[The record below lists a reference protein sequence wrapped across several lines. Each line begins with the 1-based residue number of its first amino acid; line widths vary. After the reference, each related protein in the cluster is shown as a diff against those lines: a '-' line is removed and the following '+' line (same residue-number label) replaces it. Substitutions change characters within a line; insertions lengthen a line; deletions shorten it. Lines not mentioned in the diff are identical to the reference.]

1 MPIEPQRPKS
11 GERRTAKRIRD
22 LAAYLLVATIFGL
35 AVVWF
40 AFHSRGLKDDFVA
53 RWGGLILNT
62 AILYGYFLKE
72 SRPFWHAWVF
82 WLATASVF
90 IVHLLSF
97 IVILQRVEHWSVL
110 WFLFMYA
117 IEVPLLS
124 VLCDWA
130 VHATGG
136 RARYGRD
143 TKDRHD

>member
-1 MPIEPQRPKS
+1 VGRVNFEY
-11 GERRTAKRIRD
+11 RD
-22 LAAYLLVATIFGL
+22 
-35 AVVWF
+35 
-40 AFHSRGLKDDFVA
+40 
-53 RWGGLILNT
+53 
-62 AILYGYFLKE
+62 
-72 SRPFWHAWVF
+72 AWVF